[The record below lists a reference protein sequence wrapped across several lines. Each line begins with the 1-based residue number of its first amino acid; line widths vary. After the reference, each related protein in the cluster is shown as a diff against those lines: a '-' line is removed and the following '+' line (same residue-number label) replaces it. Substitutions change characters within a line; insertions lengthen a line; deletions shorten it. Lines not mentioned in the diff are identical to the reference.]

1 MTTTQELLDT
11 FDHVVVLMMENRS
24 FDNLLGHLYD
34 AGLPAGKKFEGAQG
48 QWNPDHNGKG
58 RIETSLTSDPHEPF
72 PDPGEF
78 FKDVITQ
85 LYGTTYVPNCTS
97 SDPTSG
103 EPTMNGFV
111 LDYYNVLRDLTE
123 NKNPYW
129 RWPFDP
135 GFHSK
140 KIMKCFEPG
149 AIPALATLA
158 KDFAVFDHWFCAL
171 PSETWPNRAFWH
183 AATSWGFA
191 DMPLH
196 VFDCEWNLWRWIK
209 RSHTGTLFSLLDDKF
224 GADADNWCIYSDMPI
239 SATELIHLG
248 SFHNPFKK
256 AKVIQRHL
264 QYDVPTGP
272 NFFTDCAS
280 GKLPKYSFLEPHMFN
295 FMPPEYWHNDMHP
308 SEWMHAW
315 HWMFLAQGGPGSVL
329 LGDHLIWQV
338 YEALRSSPQR
348 DRTLFIIT
356 FDEHGGCFDHV
367 RPPTATAPT
376 LSDRQYGFPF
386 ERLGVRVP
394 MVMISSFIA
403 ENTIVNDPMHHCS
416 FLKTMQK
423 KWDLGSLGPR
433 QDDAPCFADA
443 VFSIKSGSGL
453 LNESRSW
460 PDLSHIYRDHPA
472 IARAKA
478 KPPKL
483 KRDQPLSRLQSLIV
497 ASTYVH
503 LCNLGHAS
511 HDERPKMATQGDAHD
526 FFERF
531 AEPLNKIRR
540 GG

>member
-1 MTTTQELLDT
+1 MATTNDFLDK

-24 FDNLLGHLYD
+24 FDNLFGHLYD
-34 AGLPAGKKFEGAQG
+34 GYPFPLGKTFEGAQG

-58 RIETSLTSDPHEPF
+58 RFATSLTRDPHEPY

-78 FKDVITQ
+78 FHDVVTQ
-85 LYGTTYVPNCTS
+85 LYGKTYDPACDP
-97 SDPTSG
+97 DPTSG
-103 EPTMNGFV
+103 EPAMNGFV

-123 NKNPYW
+123 NRNPLW

-135 GFHSK
+135 GFNSR
-140 KIMKCFEPG
+140 KIMKCFDPV

-158 KDFAVFDHWFCAL
+158 RDFAVFDHWFCAL

-196 VFDCEWNLWRWIK
+196 DKKWNLLRWLA
-209 RSHTGTLFSLLDDKF
+209 SSDTGTLFSLLDDKF
-224 GADADNWCIYSDMPI
+224 GADANNWCIYSDMPM

-248 SFHNPFKK
+248 SFHGPSKK
-256 AKVIQRHL
+256 VAKVHQRPL
-264 QYDVPTGP
+264 QYSGGS
-272 NFFTDCAS
+272 NFFADCAD
-280 GKLPKYSFLEPHMFN
+280 GKLPKYAFLEPHMFN

-315 HWMFLAQGGPGSVL
+315 HWMFLAQGGPDSVL

-338 YEALRSSPQR
+338 YQAIQASQHRDASGRLLQ

-367 RPPTATAPT
+367 RPPKATPPN
-376 LSDRQYGFPF
+376 LSERQYGFPF

-394 MVMISSFIA
+394 MVMISSHIA
-403 ENTIVNDPMHHCS
+403 PGTIVNDAMHHCS
-416 FLKTMQK
+416 FLKTMQQ
-423 KWDLGSLGPR
+423 KWGLGSLGPR
-433 QDDAPCFADA
+433 QDDAPSFAD
-443 VFSIKSGSGL
+443 VTFSDTH
-453 LNESRSW
+453 RSW

-483 KRDQPLSRLQSLIV
+483 KRNQPLSRLQSLIV
-497 ASTYVH
+497 AATHVH

-511 HDERPKMATQGDAHD
+511 HQERPKMTTQGDAQD
-526 FFERF
+526 FFERYGDL
-531 AEPLNKIRR
+531 LNKTRHA
-540 GG
+540 G